1 MEKLLRD
8 PPNHQ
13 IEERKVAL
21 AIRERGAAVMCD
33 LVVERGGEAGNA
45 MWRQG
50 CRLVIVQ
57 Q

>member
-21 AIRERGAAVMCD
+21 AIRERGAAATCD